1 MKENIN
7 ININAHLRRVIT
19 QFSESKIQHYI
30 LSAHKNYIF
39 HPIKILNLAPG
50 SYFCREGGSTI
61 IPSNHKQIYCKFN
74 QNQQDKPN
82 RTNGYQNHLKTTC
95 HCIKWGKTS
104 TSRYKKRLRFVEM
117 NTTNRAIMLI
127 KAINESAHT
136 IVP

>member
-19 QFSESKIQHYI
+19 QFSESKIKHHI

-82 RTNGYQNHLKTTC
+82 RTNGYQNHLKTTMSLHKMRENKYLQIQKEAEIC
-95 HCIKWGKTS
+95 G
-104 TSRYKKRLRFVEM
+104 
-117 NTTNRAIMLI
+117 
-127 KAINESAHT
+127 NEHHEQGHHAHQSDQ
-136 IVP
+136 